1 MFDYLRR
8 KTLENKILL
17 VLGCAALC
25 AGTGFAATNTQTI
38 SAITSQAG
46 IKTTDANFTGATYSM
61 SGTGD
66 KDALAVNNITINY
79 NGSAADGLSTQSAI
93 SMQDNTLT
101 ISGGEMGFAGD
112 NMAARVKLNNAS
124 GGNAADL
131 SGFNFSLQNNTLTLR
146 AKVGSASGEESGN
159 LYGALFAAV
168 NSGVG
173 NTDVTGNAIVVDT
186 AAQISGNTP
195 SLTGGAMS
203 MSSTSVDLVST
214 GEVASNTVTVGA
226 SSANI
231 FHSSITGGTLSVGIS
246 EEATHKT
253 YNITAD
259 VNGNQVNL
267 SSGKFQSTVTGGKAT
282 VSTGAEYNTVTFG
295 GDVQN
300 NQINVSGGTYEGST
314 FIGGSAFLNGSG
326 LGAGSNPSVTV
337 HDNTIT
343 VTGGK
348 FTDTI
353 FVGGMTAK
361 KAFNT
366 QDITGSITGN
376 TIEISGTPDFNG
388 SLYIFG
394 GYTPGNNT
402 VSGNTLSLKT
412 GGIVAYGVDYF
423 DTYKFDVSAAN
434 AGDTYLSVRRGNGH
448 NNSLFAQYE
457 NYVKNSAIDLSGVT
471 FTWKDTSLAED
482 GRPAALGIGQ
492 SITLLTETSGLGLT
506 GTIANDG
513 EELFATVGSDK
524 YYYKVLQVGNKVEL
538 LHSGLDVSGDWAAD
552 VSLAAG
558 NNAGEDVFMHVDS
571 GTITAG
577 SVSAT
582 STGAAAATLTAQ
594 TLDVTAQDTA
604 LVLNGTTGDKV
615 NFTTINVDNHSLTKS
630 GSGFY
635 GFTTMNITGTGT
647 VNSID
652 AMGGTAST
660 VSLASAANFDTV
672 NIGSGST
679 LSITGATYTLDNLN
693 VYGTG
698 TLSGNLNAANKNV
711 NFYLADTAAAG
722 DTALTVIGT
731 ADITGSTVKVGING
745 GTSALNKDDQVVLLQ
760 ATGTLTG
767 APANLKGVG
776 MQGLLLSYDFDLD
789 TTGGQLVATVTK
801 AGITQESKAFLE
813 GRAASIGLVGQG
825 ADFLAE
831 TGITSASNAAWN
843 QNGLAMFTAFGGGK
857 SRLESGSHVDMRA
870 GNALVGLSR
879 EVSIF
884 KADFVVASY
893 AEYGKGRYDSYNDFS
908 FGSVKGSG
916 DTEYGGIGALAR
928 WYGQDGSYVEGSL
941 HTGFSSTDFK
951 GAVFFADQYAKYDF
965 NSWYYGGHF
974 GVGHRW
980 NLFED
985 VEDFDEEDAIQID
998 GSVKYFLNHQDAKD
1012 VTLSTGDSIRF
1023 HDANSSRLR
1032 VGAKANFFASRV
1044 WRPYIGAAY
1053 DHEFAG
1059 DAKASAYHMRIDAP
1073 TLSGDTWTG
1082 EIGLS
1087 YVKKGFTAGIGAEGF
1102 TGTRRG
1108 WSGNVN
1114 VGFVF

>member
-61 SGTGD
+61 SGSGD

-146 AKVGSASGEESGN
+146 AKVGSSSGEENGN

-186 AAQISGNTP
+186 AAQISGYTP

-203 MSSTSVDLVST
+203 MSSTSVDLVSS
-214 GEVASNTVTVGA
+214 GVVASNTVTVNA
-226 SSANI
+226 SSANK
-231 FHSSITGGTLSVGIS
+231 FNSSITGGTLTVGIS
-246 EEATHKT
+246 EESTHKN

-267 SSGKFQSTVTGGKAT
+267 ASGKFSGTITGGRAT

-300 NQINVSGGTYEGST
+300 NQVNISGGTYEEST
-314 FIGGSAFLNGSG
+314 FIGGNALISGSG
-326 LGAGSNPSVTV
+326 LGAGSNPSISV
-337 HDNTIT
+337 HDNSIT

-376 TIEISGTPDFNG
+376 TVEISGTPTFNG

-394 GYTPGNNT
+394 GYTPGDNT
-402 VSGNTLSLKT
+402 ISGNTLSLKT

-471 FTWKDTSLAED
+471 FSWKDTSLPED
-482 GRPAALGIGQ
+482 GRPSSLGVGQ
-492 SITLLTETSGLGLT
+492 SITLLTETSGLGLK

-513 EELFATVGSDK
+513 EELFTTVGGND
-524 YYYKVLQVGNKVEL
+524 YYYKVLQIGNSVEL
-538 LHSGLDVSGDWAAD
+538 LHSGINAGGDWTAD
-552 VSLAAG
+552 VSLTAG
-558 NNAGEDVFMHVDS
+558 ANAGEDVFMHVDS

-577 SVSAT
+577 SISAT

-604 LVLNGTTGDKV
+604 LTLNGTTGDKV
-615 NFTTINVDNHSLTKS
+615 NFTTINVANHNLTKS

-635 GFTTMNITGTGT
+635 GFTTMNITGTGA
-647 VNSID
+647 VNSVD

-660 VSLASAANFDTV
+660 VSLASAAHFDTV

-679 LSITGATYTLDNLN
+679 LNVTGAAYTFDNFN

-698 TLSGNLNAANKNV
+698 TLSGDLNAANKNV
-711 NFYLADTAAAG
+711 NFFLADTTAAG
-722 DTALTVIGT
+722 DTVLNVTGT
-731 ADITGSTVKVGING
+731 ANVTDSVIKVGING
-745 GTSALNKDDQVVLLQ
+745 ASSPLNKDDQVVLLQ
-760 ATGTLTG
+760 AGTLTG
-767 APANLKGVG
+767 TPASMTGVG
-776 MQGLLLSYDFDLD
+776 MTGLLAYDFDLSIV
-789 TTGGQLVATVTK
+789 GSQLVATVTK
-801 AGITQESKAFLE
+801 AGLTQESKAFLE

-843 QNGLAMFTAFGGGK
+843 QGGLAMFTAFGGGK

-941 HTGFSSTDFK
+941 HSGVTSTDFK

-965 NSWYYGGHF
+965 KSWYYGGHF

-998 GSVKYFLNHQDAKD
+998 GSVKYFLNHQEAKD

-1059 DAKASAYHMRIDAP
+1059 EAKASAYHTRIDAP
-1073 TLSGDTWTG
+1073 SLGGDTWTG

-1087 YVKKGFTAGIGAEGF
+1087 FVKKGFTAGIGAEGF